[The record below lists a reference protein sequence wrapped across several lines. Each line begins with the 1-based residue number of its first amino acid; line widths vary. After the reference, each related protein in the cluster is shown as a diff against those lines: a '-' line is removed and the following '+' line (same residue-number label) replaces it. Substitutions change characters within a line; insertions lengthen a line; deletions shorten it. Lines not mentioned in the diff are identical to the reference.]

1 MTHRIFLFVAA
12 LVLPVTLA
20 VLPASA
26 QDAPPRDNPYDV
38 IGKVFAPFW
47 SVLLAATDS
56 PNKACTMTIV
66 MTEVTGRLPKEM
78 AGATIKAAVE
88 FPDKVKLTAPV
99 LGEAITV
106 CRDGEKVWAIPGAK
120 VEFLLSKFEVKPRT
134 ARKTN
139 TPINLPIT
147 PQQAIFL
154 PAIFTILN
162 ADVAEV
168 QEFNG
173 ENCRVITAALMPEL
187 AKAIKSEGF
196 RAEMWVAPGYEPRRF
211 KIIQPDFTATVE
223 VRNLRFGPSLV
234 PATWDPPAGTTD
246 IYRTTSDH
254 LDAILFVV
262 MNSLEMKQKASVLN
276 EVIAPAA
283 SPATPVTAPLTEE

>member
-1 MTHRIFLFVAA
+1 MMLPAA
-12 LVLPVTLA
+12 LALTSV
-20 VLPASA
+20 SA
-26 QDAPPRDNPYDV
+26 QEAPPRDNPYDV
-38 IGKVFAPFW
+38 IGKVLAPFLN
-47 SVLLAATDS
+47 VLVAPMGT
-56 PNKACTMTIV
+56 PNKACTLTIE

-78 AGATIKAAVE
+78 AGASIKAAVE

-99 LGEAITV
+99 MGENVTV
-106 CRDGEKVWAIPGAK
+106 CRNGQEVWATPGAK
-120 VEFLLSKFEVKPRT
+120 VEFLLSKFEIKPRSIK
-134 ARKTN
+134 KTN

-147 PQQAIFL
+147 AQQAVFL

-168 QEFNG
+168 QELNG

-196 RAEMWVAPGYEPRRF
+196 RAEMWVAPGYLPRRF

-223 VRNLRFGPSLV
+223 VKNLRFGPSLV
-234 PATWDPPAGTTD
+234 PATWTPPEGVTD
-246 IYRTTSDH
+246 IYRTNSDH

-262 MNSLEMKQKASVLN
+262 MNSLEMKQKASVLK
-276 EVIAPAA
+276 ETTIPAA
-283 SPATPVTAPLTEE
+283 VPAAIPLTEE